1 MRMLPAVAVTVVLLV
16 ATPGAAAEEPS
27 LAPDQAYVTCMREA
41 ARTPDALE
49 HWVDHCRLR
58 EAVTV
63 SLDKTSETCLRA
75 AVGTADARERWA
87 DVCRNRA
94 DRATASGG

>member
-1 MRMLPAVAVTVVLLV
+1 MRMLPAVAVTIVLLL

-27 LAPDQAYVTCMREA
+27 RALDQAYVTCMRDA
-41 ARTPDALE
+41 AGTPDALE

-63 SLDKTSETCLRA
+63 SLDNTYETCLRA
-75 AVGTADARERWA
+75 AAGTADARERWA
-87 DVCRNRA
+87 DGCRNRA
-94 DRATASGG
+94 DQATASGG